1 MNNITVLEG
10 HMYRF
15 ILFVVII
22 FLSKT
27 IFAENLVK
35 PNPDINPIEV
45 VEVQLFALQS
55 NDENNDL
62 GIQQTWEFA
71 HPRNKMATGPLPK
84 FANMIRTPAYS
95 ILLNN
100 LKFETKEIFNDG
112 KNASVAV
119 RIEAR
124 NNKAYTYLWSLEKVD
139 AESSLKDS
147 WMTTG
152 VSGPRLL
159 AEGS

>member
-1 MNNITVLEG
+1 
-10 HMYRF
+10 MYR
-15 ILFVVII
+15 II
-22 FLSKT
+22 FFISIVLICNASL
-27 IFAENLVK
+27 AENLVK
-35 PNPDINPIEV
+35 PNPGIKPIEV

-62 GIQQTWEFA
+62 GILQTWEFA

-84 FANMIRTPAYS
+84 FTSMIRTSAYS

-100 LKFETKEIFNDG
+100 LKFETKEIFNNG
-112 KNASVAV
+112 KNAGVAV

-124 NNKAYTYLWSLEKVD
+124 DNKAYTYLWSLEKVD
-139 AESSLKDS
+139 EEGSLKDS